1 MTDALLSKMWSQSV
15 NQLRGNTIRVKCLS
29 PVTLYIRELNKTFTF
44 GSEQTI
50 TVAEYNSSKELQGA
64 ISKNLLIIT
73 KDNVQDI
80 PKQTPLQKP
89 THALIDQDML
99 RSMVTEV
106 ASEMVQQILQKLPV
120 STQTQIIQ
128 QIQAVPQ
135 SVEQKLQAVEIE
147 EEHFIK
153 MNDEPDVESNSNLSS
168 QVEKKSMATTQVLS
182 SLAKLKGF
190 KKNSDG
196 KVIAYS
202 TIVQL

>member
-29 PVTLYIRELNKTFTF
+29 PHTLYIRELNKTFTF
-44 GSEQTI
+44 GTEQTI

-64 ISKNLLIIT
+64 ISKSLLIIT
-73 KDNVQDI
+73 KDNVVQDNT
-80 PKQTPLQKP
+80 PKTPTQKP

-182 SLAKLKGF
+182 SLAKLKAL
-190 KKNSDG
+190 KN
-196 KVIAYS
+196 K
-202 TIVQL
+202 

>member
-29 PVTLYIRELNKTFTF
+29 PHTLYIRELNKTFTF
-44 GSEQTI
+44 GTEQTI

-64 ISKNLLIIT
+64 ISKSLLIIT
-73 KDNVQDI
+73 KDNVVQDNT
-80 PKQTPLQKP
+80 PKTPTQKP

-135 SVEQKLQAVEIE
+135 NVEQKLQAVEIE

-182 SLAKLKGF
+182 SLAKLKAL
-190 KKNSDG
+190 KN
-196 KVIAYS
+196 K
-202 TIVQL
+202 

>member
-29 PVTLYIRELNKTFTF
+29 PHTLYIRELNKTFTF
-44 GSEQTI
+44 GTEQTI

-73 KDNVQDI
+73 KDNVQNT
-80 PKQTPLQKP
+80 PKTTPSQKP

-135 SVEQKLQAVEIE
+135 NVEQKLQAVEIE

-182 SLAKLKGF
+182 SLAKLKAL
-190 KKNSDG
+190 KN
-196 KVIAYS
+196 K
-202 TIVQL
+202 

>member
-29 PVTLYIRELNKTFTF
+29 PHTLCIRELNKTFTF
-44 GSEQTI
+44 GTEQTI

-64 ISKNLLIIT
+64 ISKSLLIIT
-73 KDNVQDI
+73 KDNVVQDNT
-80 PKQTPLQKP
+80 PKTPTQKP

-135 SVEQKLQAVEIE
+135 NVEQKLQAVEIE

-182 SLAKLKGF
+182 SLAKLKAL
-190 KKNSDG
+190 KN
-196 KVIAYS
+196 K
-202 TIVQL
+202 